1 MPEKGEERQLPRRVK
16 SETTGETMTK
26 KEETKT
32 EITIVATLLFLTIIL
47 LASTAIAIPTG
58 PSSIN
63 VTANET
69 KTTTAGQIINI
80 SGGII
85 SKINITAS
93 VQNPHWKAFVGW
105 IDGKFTLDDS
115 SGSTIYD
122 WTLTTVGGEVYATRA
137 SGIAN
142 WATISCA
149 DATEIT
155 AEDVALDHVGEDNI
169 SSTFTPASNAQPFVV
184 AGTTIS
190 AGTCSATNTYVG
202 GIKTA
207 VFEEVI
213 LHDTSDII
221 FATILEEDETGFDG
235 NDYDFQMLVPENA
248 NSSWTSSTAYY
259 LYVELS

>member
-1 MPEKGEERQLPRRVK
+1 
-16 SETTGETMTK
+16 MTK
-26 KEETKT
+26 QKETKT
-32 EITIVATLLFLTIIL
+32 KIAIVATLLFLTIFFT
-47 LASTAIAIPTG
+47 SFVIATPTG
-58 PSSIN
+58 PSDIN

-69 KTTTAGQIINI
+69 KATTAGQMINI

-142 WATISCA
+142 WGTISCA

-155 AEDVALDHVGEDNI
+155 AEDTALDHAGEDNI
-169 SSTFTPASNAQPFVV
+169 TSTFTPASNAQTFVV
-184 AGTTIS
+184 AGTTIP

-202 GIKTA
+202 GAKTA

-221 FATILEEDETGFDG
+221 FATILEEDEEGFDG
-235 NDYDFQMLVPENA
+235 TDYDFQMLVPENA

>member
-1 MPEKGEERQLPRRVK
+1 MKKRENNNKREEMKIVFL
-16 SETTGETMTK
+16 
-26 KEETKT
+26 
-32 EITIVATLLFLTIIL
+32 ITIFFFAIISLSAFSVAT
-47 LASTAIAIPTG
+47 PTG
-58 PSSIN
+58 PSNIN
-63 VTANET
+63 ITANET
-69 KTTTAGQIINI
+69 KATTAGQMVNI

-85 SKINITAS
+85 SKMNISAS

-142 WATISCA
+142 WASISCA
-149 DATEIT
+149 DAAEIT
-155 AEDVALDHVGEDNI
+155 AEDVALDHTGEDNI
-169 SSTFTPASNAQPFVV
+169 TSTFTAGSNSQPFVV

-190 AGTCSATNTYVG
+190 AGTCSATNTYVNNA
-202 GIKTA
+202 TQSS

-221 FATILEEDETGFDG
+221 FATILEEDEPGYDG

-248 NSSWTSSTAYY
+248 NSTWTSSTAYY

>member
-1 MPEKGEERQLPRRVK
+1 MKKQNNKKTKGR
-16 SETTGETMTK
+16 
-26 KEETKT
+26 
-32 EITIVATLLFLTIIL
+32 IVVSTLFLLGALVLFSLVAAT
-47 LASTAIAIPTG
+47 PTG
-58 PSSIN
+58 PSAIN

-69 KTTTAGQIINI
+69 KSTTPGQMVNI

-122 WTLTTVGGEVYATRA
+122 WTLSTVGGEVYATRA
-137 SGIAN
+137 SGTAN
-142 WATISCA
+142 WGTISCA
-149 DATEIT
+149 DAGEIT
-155 AEDVALDHVGEDNI
+155 AEDLALDHTGEDNI
-169 SSTFTPASNAQPFVV
+169 TSTFTPSSNLQTFVV

-190 AGTCSATNTYVG
+190 AGTCSSTSTYVNNVTQSG
-202 GIKTA
+202 

-213 LHDTSDII
+213 LHDGSNII
-221 FATILEEDETGFDG
+221 FTTILEEDEQGYDG
-235 NDYDFQMLVPENA
+235 STYDFQMIVPENA
-248 NSSWTSSTAYY
+248 NETWSSSTAYY

>member
-1 MPEKGEERQLPRRVK
+1 MMKKKG
-16 SETTGETMTK
+16 K
-26 KEETKT
+26 KMAR
-32 EITIVATLLFLTIIL
+32 EITALVLLIVTIVLFSSI
-47 LASTAIAIPTG
+47 STATPTG

-63 VTANET
+63 VTVNET
-69 KTTTAGQIINI
+69 KTTTSGQKVNI

-122 WTLTTVGGEVYATRA
+122 WTLSTIGGEVYATRA
-137 SGIAN
+137 SGTAN
-142 WATISCA
+142 WGSISCA
-149 DATEIT
+149 DAAEIA
-155 AEDVALDHVGEDNI
+155 AEDTLLNQTGEDNI
-169 SSTFTPASNAQPFVV
+169 TSTFTPANNTKTFTV
-184 AGTTIS
+184 ASTPILQS
-190 AGTCSATNTYVG
+190 TCSSTNTYVNNA
-202 GIKTA
+202 TQTT

-221 FATILEEDETGFDG
+221 FATILEEGETGYDG
-235 NDYDFQMLVPENA
+235 SAYDFQMLVPEVA
-248 NSSWTSSTAYY
+248 LDTWTSSTAYY

>member
-1 MPEKGEERQLPRRVK
+1 MKEKERKREKEKKRKREKTMKKQNQK
-16 SETTGETMTK
+16 KTTGK
-26 KEETKT
+26 
-32 EITIVATLLFLTIIL
+32 ILVFTILLFGMLFFSSLT
-47 LASTAIAIPTG
+47 LATPTG

-63 VTANET
+63 ITANET
-69 KTTTAGQIINI
+69 RATTAGQIVNI

-105 IDGKFTLDDS
+105 IDGRFTLDDS

-122 WTLTTVGGEVYATRA
+122 WTLSSVGGEVYATRA
-137 SGIAN
+137 SGVAS

-149 DATEIT
+149 DAAEIR
-155 AEDVALDHVGEDNI
+155 AESIVLSQDGEDRINT
-169 SSTFTPASNAQPFVV
+169 TFTAAANTQTFVV

-190 AGTCSATNTYVG
+190 AGACSSTNTYVNNA
-202 GIKTA
+202 TQST

-213 LHDTSDII
+213 LHDTTNII
-221 FATILEEDETGFDG
+221 FATILEEDEPGYDG
-235 NDYDFQMLVPENA
+235 SDYDFQMLVPEVA
-248 NSSWTSSTAYY
+248 LDTWSSSTAYY